1 MNITGYINNVIA
13 YLFKFE
19 FSLLLEVRY
28 FMFID
33 HLIIFFCKFSVHIFP
48 IILLDCLRFFWE
60 SVYRI
65 STYFVPMNTVIN

>member
-19 FSLLLEVRY
+19 FSLQLEVRY
-28 FMFID
+28 FMLID

-48 IILLDCLRFFWE
+48 IILLDCLGFFWE

-65 STYFVPMNTVIN
+65 STYFIPMNTVIN